1 MTQCDLVHFLE
12 NVLTVKQNISI
23 NLTIFHQ
30 IIHTVQCLQKCRF
43 STSGRSDKCSDL
55 IRLDLHIHI
64 FECMEVSI
72 MKIQMADIKFIILC
86 FLLPFLLIILSTCQ
100 STK

>member
-12 NVLTVKQNISI
+12 NVLTVEQNISI

-64 FECMEVSI
+64 FECMEVYMPVNEMI
-72 MKIQMADIKFIILC
+72 DIEIISWLPLSFSVFS
-86 FLLPFLLIILSTCQ
+86 FLNS
-100 STK
+100 SY